1 LSAVLLLPGFCAI
14 QRHPETYG
22 LNPRCLLRWTYGYP
36 PVGYIM
42 VIVRDYKWFMRNSI
56 ADECPFDYVFPFSWN
71 AVPIRENLLSNQILK
86 QSLKRI
92 SK

>member
-1 LSAVLLLPGFCAI
+1 
-14 QRHPETYG
+14 
-22 LNPRCLLRWTYGYP
+22 
-36 PVGYIM
+36 M

-92 SK
+92 SKRISKRIKKVLKIFRKMCLEKIQQGYK